1 MGFNDN
7 FGKNSLFKSFFCAF
21 SGIYITVLTERNFRI
36 HLLAA
41 VIVSFLGFYF
51 KINRIE
57 WIILVISIALVMAM
71 EMVNTAIE
79 AIVDLVSPNYHPLA
93 KIAKDVAAGCVLV
106 TAIAAVIVGVL
117 LFYPYFSILH
127 K

>member
-1 MGFNDN
+1 M
-7 FGKNSLFKSFFCAF
+7 
-21 SGIYITVLTERNFRI
+21 
-36 HLLAA
+36 LAA
-41 VIVSFLGFYF
+41 IIVTFLGFYF
-51 KINRIE
+51 QIKRIE

-93 KIAKDVAAGCVLV
+93 KVAKDVAAGCVLV
-106 TAIAAVIVGVL
+106 TAIASVIVGVL

>member
-1 MGFNDN
+1 MGSGDN
-7 FGKNSLFKSFFCAF
+7 FRKNTLLKSFFYAF
-21 SGIYITVLTERNFRI
+21 SGIYKTVLTERNFRI
-36 HLLAA
+36 HMLAA
-41 VIVSFLGFYF
+41 IIVTFLGFYF

-93 KIAKDVAAGCVLV
+93 KVAKDVAAGCVLV
-106 TAIAAVIVGVL
+106 TAIASAIVGVL

>member
-1 MGFNDN
+1 MGSGDK
-7 FGKNSLFKSFFCAF
+7 FGKNTLFKSFFYAF
-21 SGIYITVLTERNFRI
+21 SGIYKTVLTERNFRI
-36 HLLAA
+36 HMLAA
-41 VIVSFLGFYF
+41 IIVTFLGFYF
-51 KINRIE
+51 QIKRIE

-93 KIAKDVAAGCVLV
+93 KVAKDVAAGCVLV
-106 TAIAAVIVGVL
+106 TAIASVIVGVL

>member
-1 MGFNDN
+1 MVSGDK
-7 FGKNSLFKSFFCAF
+7 FGKNTLLKSFFYAF
-21 SGIYITVLTERNFRI
+21 SGIYKTVLTERNFRI
-36 HLLAA
+36 HMLAA
-41 VIVSFLGFYF
+41 IIVTFLGFYF
-51 KINRIE
+51 KIKRIE

-93 KIAKDVAAGCVLV
+93 KVAKDVAAGCVLV
-106 TAIAAVIVGVL
+106 TAIASAIVGVL

>member
-1 MGFNDN
+1 MGSSDN
-7 FGKNSLFKSFFCAF
+7 FGKNTLLKSFFYAF
-21 SGIYITVLTERNFRI
+21 SGIYKTVLTERNFRI
-36 HLLAA
+36 HILAA
-41 VIVSFLGFYF
+41 IIVTCLGFYF
-51 KINRIE
+51 NIKRID

-71 EMVNTAIE
+71 EMVNTSIE
-79 AIVDLVSPNYHPLA
+79 AIVDLVSPEYHPLA

-127 K
+127 N